1 MAAEVLL
8 VISTFPDAE
17 TAERISRALVT
28 DKLAACANIMPA
40 VRSIYRWQGNIEEA
54 AEIMVFFK
62 TTADGYA
69 ALERRV
75 KELHPYD
82 VPEIIALPVSRG
94 LSGYLGWVQ
103 ESCAG

>member
-1 MAAEVLL
+1 MAPEVLL

-17 TAERISRALVT
+17 TAERIGRALVT
-28 DKLAACANIMPA
+28 ENLAACANILPP
-40 VRSIYRWQGNIEEA
+40 VRSIYRWQEKIEDA
-54 AEIMVFFK
+54 AEIVALLK
-62 TTADGYA
+62 TTAGKYA

-94 LSGYLGWVQ
+94 LDAYMKWLG
-103 ESCAG
+103 ESCA